1 MARMHARR
9 KGKSGSRKPLVKEKP
24 AWVTMSEKEITETV
38 VRLAKAGNSQAVI
51 GTILRDQYAVPD
63 VKLVTGKS
71 VTKILEENNIKSD
84 IPTDLRDLI
93 KKAVNL
99 SEHTASNPKDLSNKR
114 GMHLIEA
121 KIRRLVRY
129 YKKTNVLPDDW
140 NYSLENARLLLSR

>member
-1 MARMHARR
+1 MHARR
-9 KGKSGSRKPLVKEKP
+9 KGKSGSRKPVMKEKP
-24 AWVTMSEKEITETV
+24 AWVTISEKEITETV
-38 VRLAKAGNSQAVI
+38 VRLAKAGNSQAII
-51 GTILRDQYAVPD
+51 GAILRDQYAVPD

-93 KKAVNL
+93 KKVVNL

-129 YKKTNVLPDDW
+129 YKKTNVLSDDW

>member
-9 KGKSGSRKPLVKEKP
+9 KGKSGSKKPLVKEKP

-38 VRLAKAGNSQAVI
+38 VKLAKTGNSQAVI
-51 GTILRDQYAVPD
+51 GTTLRDQYAVPN

-71 VTKILEENNIKSD
+71 VTKILEKNNIKFD

-99 SEHTASNPKDLSNKR
+99 SKHSASNPKDKSNKR

-129 YKKTNVLPDDW
+129 YKKNNVLPDDW

>member
-1 MARMHARR
+1 MHARR
-9 KGKSGSRKPLVKEKP
+9 KGKSGSRKPLTKEKP

-38 VRLAKAGNSQAVI
+38 VRLAKAGNFQAVI

-63 VKLVTGKS
+63 VKLITGKS
-71 VTKILEENNIKSD
+71 ITKILKENNIKSD

-93 KKAVNL
+93 KKAVHL
-99 SEHTASNPKDLSNKR
+99 SEHTALNPKDLSNKR

-129 YKKTNVLPDDW
+129 YKKTNVLSDDW